1 MTGIDDRAAFEEKK
15 PVHALALGRGTFEA
29 AVDALQ
35 AADKYDYSYLWS
47 WMGSHHTAPC
57 RHNRHPGNRLGNKA
71 RPYRGNRVARGGS
84 VLSMASI
91 LELIGK
97 GKVIGI
103 DIDIRAHNR
112 IRSSAMPWQNAWC

>member
-1 MTGIDDRAAFEEKK
+1 MTTPTSGVGWGPIIQLPADTIATQEIVWATK
-15 PVHALALGRGTFEA
+15 PDLIVETG
-29 AVDALQ
+29 
-35 AADKYDYSYLWS
+35 
-47 WMGSHHTAPC
+47 
-57 RHNRHPGNRLGNKA
+57 
-71 RPYRGNRVARGGS
+71 VARGGS